1 MTGRFDGTGTTVPA
15 KNPEKYA
22 LDPDIG
28 GGNVQRCTPHFPSG
42 RRRTLVNRSQ
52 LLNNFAEANELTR
65 KQADELVT
73 SLLEIITNSV
83 ASGDDVAIS
92 GFAKFKRIDRPAR
105 MARNPA
111 TGEQVRVKAKRV
123 ARITP
128 LKNFKDAVLSGKA
141 SKPAA
146 KKAAKK
152 APARKPAKKAPA
164 KKKAVAKKTVKRAP
178 ARKATKRR

>member
-1 MTGRFDGTGTTVPA
+1 M
-15 KNPEKYA
+15 
-22 LDPDIG
+22 
-28 GGNVQRCTPHFPSG
+28 
-42 RRRTLVNRSQ
+42 NRSQ
-52 LLNNFAEANELTR
+52 LLNNFAETNELTR
-65 KQADELVT
+65 KQADEYVT
-73 SLLEIITNSV
+73 SLLEIITTSV

-141 SKPAA
+141 PRPI

-152 APARKPAKKAPA
+152 APAKRKAPA
-164 KKKAVAKKTVKRAP
+164 KKKAAAKKTVKRAP
-178 ARKATKRR
+178 ARKPAKRR

>member
-1 MTGRFDGTGTTVPA
+1 M
-15 KNPEKYA
+15 
-22 LDPDIG
+22 
-28 GGNVQRCTPHFPSG
+28 
-42 RRRTLVNRSQ
+42 NRSQ

-65 KQADELVT
+65 KEADAYVT

-128 LKNFKDAVLSGKA
+128 LKNFKDAVLSGKV

-178 ARKATKRR
+178 ARKPAKRR